1 MSRLIQRETR
11 EECDTPLISRF
22 SFYDARV
29 ENCEAMKQYV
39 ASSIYNTLPVSGS
52 MKEENY

>member
-29 ENCEAMKQYV
+29 EKSKGFVLARK
-39 ASSIYNTLPVSGS
+39 AI
-52 MKEENY
+52 